1 MMDSSDHLLV
11 CDGFWMMDF
20 PDHLLVCNGFLDDGF
35 PIIICLFVQ

>member
-1 MMDSSDHLLV
+1 MMDSRDHLLV

-20 PDHLLVCNGFLDDGF
+20 PDHLLVCNGFLDDGL